1 VPRRLWPVWAAFIA
15 LFAAYQITEG
25 IGIHLLERPA
35 VQAGLLLLFFP
46 IAWALAR
53 LRGYRGLDAY
63 AMELHPGWARNLSL
77 TMLVAMLAKAGAVAA
92 GLSLGVYEIE
102 PPGLLSWQIV
112 GALLGIVFTTFWPS
126 VAEDVVTR
134 GFWFRQ
140 VPALGRGLL
149 FVLFSSGVYVL
160 NHVYRLQNGP
170 LEWLML
176 FAFGLAYATALVRTG
191 SLWAAIGLHWGWNIA
206 AFAAGNAGVT
216 TRVEWASPLL
226 SAAAHLVALGA
237 VVAMARVLEKAERAG
252 EEDPAPRTE
261 PR

>member
-1 VPRRLWPVWAAFIA
+1 MSRRLLPVWAAFVV
-15 LFAAYQITEG
+15 LFAAYQIPEG
-25 IGIHLLERPA
+25 IGIHMLESPA
-35 VQAGLLLLFFP
+35 VQAGLLLLFYP

-53 LRGYRGLDAY
+53 LRGYRGFEAY

-77 TMLVAMLAKAGAVAA
+77 TMLLAVLAKAGAVVV
-92 GLSLGVYEIE
+92 GLSLGVYEVE
-102 PPGLLSWQIV
+102 PRGVVSWQTV
-112 GALLGIVFTTFWPS
+112 VALLGIVFTTFWPS

-140 VPALGRGLL
+140 VPALGHGAL

-191 SLWAAIGLHWGWNIA
+191 SLWAAIGLHWGWNVA
-206 AFAAGNAGVT
+206 AFAAASVAGVT

-237 VVAMARVLEKAERAG
+237 VVALSPALAKAGPGGVER
-252 EEDPAPRTE
+252 
-261 PR
+261 